1 MILPNAINNMMYVSI
16 IAIERVFLE
25 KVYIK
30 IRYPYARNEPANN
43 DLNSDAVSKFP
54 AETGTS
60 IKSDK
65 SLLNITKQPIPI
77 SKIEEIIKDVLIMNY
92 KIPSTYKAM
101 KNPIKPI
108 NNQKYSS
115 LSLFAL

>member
-25 KVYIK
+25 KVYLK

-54 AETGTS
+54 A
-60 IKSDK
+60 
-65 SLLNITKQPIPI
+65 
-77 SKIEEIIKDVLIMNY
+77 
-92 KIPSTYKAM
+92 
-101 KNPIKPI
+101 
-108 NNQKYSS
+108 
-115 LSLFAL
+115 